1 MMEKNLVA
9 VVKRIKKHV
18 PHYGL
23 LEWLE
28 VRLVLT
34 SAPINKIMRL
44 GFELD
49 LNKIV
54 VHKDF
59 GLIKTG
65 IPLKL
70 FPNKQGIMQQPPL
83 TIFQD
88 TDICRQDI
96 RYQVLMYAENM
107 IDFEKPDNILLVDKS
122 FGKPQVYY
130 ETLNSIS

>member
-18 PHYGL
+18 PHYDL

-34 SAPINKIMRL
+34 STPINEIMGM
-44 GFELD
+44 GFD
-49 LNKIV
+49 LNKMV
-54 VHKDF
+54 VHRDF
-59 GLIKTG
+59 GLIKTR

-88 TDICRQDI
+88 TDVCRQDI
-96 RYQVLMYAENM
+96 RHQVLMYAGG
-107 IDFEKPDNILLVDKS
+107 FEKPDNILLVDKS
-122 FGKPQVYY
+122 FGKSQVYH
-130 ETLNSIS
+130 EILNPIS

>member
-9 VVKRIKKHV
+9 VIKRIKKHV

-23 LEWLE
+23 MEWLE

-34 SAPINKIMRL
+34 SSPLNKIM
-44 GFELD
+44 GFGFD

-65 IPLKL
+65 FPLKSI
-70 FPNKQGIMQQPPL
+70 PNKQGIIQQPPL

-88 TDICRQDI
+88 TDISRQDI

-107 IDFEKPDNILLVDKS
+107 SGFEKPDNILLVDKS

-130 ETLNSIS
+130 EILNSIS

>member
-9 VVKRIKKHV
+9 VVVKRIKKHV

-34 SAPINKIMRL
+34 STPINKIMRF
-44 GFELD
+44 GFDLD
-49 LNKIV
+49 KIV

-59 GLIKTG
+59 GLLKTG
-65 IPLKL
+65 FPLKPI
-70 FPNKQGIMQQPPL
+70 PNKQGLLQQPPL

-96 RYQVLMYAENM
+96 RYQIIMREATM
-107 IDFEKPDNILLVDKS
+107 DGFEKPDNILLVDKS